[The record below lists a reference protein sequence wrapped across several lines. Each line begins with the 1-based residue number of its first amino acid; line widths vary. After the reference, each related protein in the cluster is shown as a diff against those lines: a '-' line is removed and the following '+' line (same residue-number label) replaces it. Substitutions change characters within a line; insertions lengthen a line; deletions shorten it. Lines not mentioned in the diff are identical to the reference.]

1 MNWKKFAAGSLDAPD
16 TVATRKRTSS
26 LWYSLVKVQKKN
38 YVITRHN
45 LDGKFHLYEEKDDA
59 YIHLRQRSSD
69 PFFKETSPEHY
80 AKGDIEYTR

>member
-1 MNWKKFAAGSLDAPD
+1 MATNSLP
-16 TVATRKRTSS
+16 
-26 LWYSLVKVQKKN
+26 KN
-38 YVITRHN
+38 EERCLTYHSENGKTYVITRHN